1 LFFTK
6 TGIRP
11 RCKQSSSVLTEMQ
24 INIKA
29 TNFEL
34 TPDIKEYI
42 DEKVGGLVKFI
53 HHPDASV
60 QAWVEVGLTTRHHQ
74 KGDIYRA
81 EIQIRLPHI
90 EKGVRV
96 ESEQEGLYA
105 AIDDARD
112 EMKRELIRVKERE
125 MTLVKRG
132 ARLFKKIISFS
143 RD

>member
-1 LFFTK
+1 MK
-6 TGIRP
+6 
-11 RCKQSSSVLTEMQ
+11 

-34 TPDIKEYI
+34 TPAIKEYI
-42 DEKVGGLVKFI
+42 EEKVGGLEKFI
-53 HHPDASV
+53 HHPDSSI
-60 QAWVEVGLTTRHHQ
+60 QTWVEVGLTTRHHQ

-81 EIQIRLPHI
+81 EIQISLPHI
-90 EKGVRV
+90 VNGVRV

-112 EMKRELIRVKERE
+112 EMKRELIKIKEKGT
-125 MTLVKRG
+125 TLVKRG